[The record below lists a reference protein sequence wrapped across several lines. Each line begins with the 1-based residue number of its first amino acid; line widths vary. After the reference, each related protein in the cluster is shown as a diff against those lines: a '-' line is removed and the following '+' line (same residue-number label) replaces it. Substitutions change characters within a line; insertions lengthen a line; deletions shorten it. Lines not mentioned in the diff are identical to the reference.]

1 MKVNDKV
8 DVMSDISYNH
18 VLSWITGW
26 TIEFISGDFAL
37 IMKTEE
43 LDVDGHPPLKRIE
56 RKKVAL
62 ATLRPAHPISHKPGE
77 TQRQVGKLPKAG
89 AGVMFKIPGDFNQR
103 WEFGLVVQQNKN
115 SVKVLHDSKLINRN
129 RSQFIELQDES
140 L

>member
-18 VLSWITGW
+18 VLSWTGW

-43 LDVDGHPPLKRIE
+43 LDVGGHPPLKRIE

>member
-8 DVMSDISYNH
+8 DVMSDVDYNPYIT
-18 VLSWITGW
+18 WITGW
-26 TIEFISGDFAL
+26 TIEIISGDWAL

-43 LDVDGHPPLKRIE
+43 SDEDGHPPLKRIE

-62 ATLRPAHPISHKPGE
+62 ATLRPAHPGHKTGE
-77 TQRQVGKLPKAG
+77 TQVQVVKLPEAG

-103 WEFGLVVQQNKN
+103 WEFGLVVHQNKN

-140 L
+140 V